1 MCYMRPIVTANNIT
15 CMRKRVGVASGL
27 GPMVGDQQLA
37 LLEAEA
43 CRLARNRLAALLD
56 VSG

>member
-1 MCYMRPIVTANNIT
+1 
-15 CMRKRVGVASGL
+15 MRKRVGVASGL
-27 GPMVGDQQLA
+27 GSMAVDQQLA

-43 CRLARNRLAALLD
+43 CRLSRNRLAALLD